1 MKFSRILA
9 LALILVLASSQ
20 ALAAACSTS
29 CLMSNIETQATSA
42 EMADMD
48 SDHCHHQKPAQDQH
62 QEQHKTCTMAGCHA
76 SQAAPLGLLATYT
89 TPHFSNTTL
98 PHFVPLAVSADLS
111 PPIKPPA

>member
-1 MKFSRILA
+1 MKFTRIIA

-29 CLMSNIETQATSA
+29 CLTSIIGAQAVST

-48 SDHCHHQKPAQDQH
+48 ADPCHHQQPAPNQH
-62 QEQHKTCTMAGCHA
+62 QDQHKTCTMAGCHF
-76 SQAAPLGLLATYT
+76 SQTAPAGLLATYG
-89 TPHFSNTTL
+89 TPYFSNTTL
-98 PHFVPLAVSADLS
+98 PHFVPLALSADLS

>member
-29 CLMSNIETQATSA
+29 CQMSNIGIQATSVEIA
-42 EMADMD
+42 D

-62 QEQHKTCTMAGCHA
+62 QEQHKTCAMAGCHV
-76 SQAAPLGLLATYT
+76 SQAAPLGLLATYS